1 MMTNTNGIIGWNFN
15 FSRRLYDNEVGEVS
29 DLLQVLHNFRI
40 SGEDE
45 DTRIWV
51 WTKNNKFTVRSAYAN
66 IHATDMERDHIW
78 TNFIE
83 DAGATMVLPESVEDL
98 MFGWQFKKLTPR
110 GTHMMEALP
119 AAILWSVWLERNR
132 RAFQGIEMEM
142 GKLIIEIKVMAF
154 RWVSVLDEF
163 KNGLRSLS

>member
-1 MMTNTNGIIGWNFN
+1 MTNTNGIIGWNFN

-40 SGEDE
+40 SGEEE

-51 WTKNNKFTVRSAYAN
+51 WTKNNKFT
-66 IHATDMERDHIW
+66 IW